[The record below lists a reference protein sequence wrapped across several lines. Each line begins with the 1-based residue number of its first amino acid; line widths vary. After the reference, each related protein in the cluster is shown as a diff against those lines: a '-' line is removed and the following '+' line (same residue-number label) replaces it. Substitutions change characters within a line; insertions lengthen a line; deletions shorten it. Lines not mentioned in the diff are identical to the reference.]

1 MENEEDSLTKVHID
15 LPNHWATG
23 GESMWAL
30 PLGDDLYEIRNA
42 PFYAYGINWGD
53 IVRAYSDDPKLK
65 PEVREVVKRSGNK
78 TLRVFFN
85 EELSEEAQEAVL
97 SSLQN
102 SDVSWE
108 RADERYVAIDV
119 HLEAD
124 YDAVCGKLAELE
136 NQGIL
141 EYETCEARV
150 PDSFDDAPSADE

>member
-1 MENEEDSLTKVHID
+1 MENEEASLTKVHID

-42 PFYAYGINWGD
+42 PFYAYGLNWGD
-53 IVRAYSDDPKLK
+53 IVRAHLDDPELK
-65 PEVREVVKRSGNK
+65 PEVQEVVKRSGNK

-85 EELSEEAQEAVL
+85 QELSEEAQESVL

-102 SDVSWE
+102 LNVSWE

-119 HLEAD
+119 HPEAD
-124 YDAVCGKLAELE
+124 YDAVCDSLLESE

-150 PDSFDDAPSADE
+150 PGSFDDAPSNGE